1 MPYFIYRYWELLFL
15 LLLCLCNRSIFFI
28 AFTLKPE
35 ALKSNIHGNIRG
47 GVNLI
52 LLNRGV
58 VEEELLILLDENVFD
73 YKE

>member
-1 MPYFIYRYWELLFL
+1 MGIKQIPFL
-15 LLLCLCNRSIFFI
+15 RL
-28 AFTLKPE
+28 AFKGKPE

-58 VEEELLILLDENVFD
+58 VEEELLILLDEHVFD